1 MNRELPILSSFWARS
16 SAIVVFGLA
25 ACSAGVG
32 KKQTSGD
39 PFARLAGPEPSV
51 RAAAVTEVGKTSD
64 LRAKTAVK
72 RALADPEH
80 DVRLAAAK
88 LLAEMKDPAVLDELI
103 TGLDHDDLH
112 ARKGSVL
119 ALAHHSD
126 ARAFDALMARCEK
139 RNFAFRWQVGDAI
152 ATAANRAFIPLMLD
166 TVQQGADWR
175 VQEVSVVALA
185 LMHDAVGIDPLLQS
199 VRSGDCCVRR
209 IACWQL
215 SLIGDPRAIAPLI
228 SDMLEKYDT
237 CEDRVW
243 GSFSISRIGER
254 LEPPV
259 ALGAGVSELARNPDK
274 IEAFKKMWA
283 GVRGRYLRDESP

>member
-1 MNRELPILSSFWARS
+1 MSSFWARS

-88 LLAEMKDPAVLDELI
+88 VLAEMKDPAVLDDLI
-103 TGLDHDDLH
+103 AGLDHDDLH

-119 ALAHHSD
+119 ALARHSD
-126 ARAFDALMARCEK
+126 ARAFDALMARCKK
-139 RNFAFRWQVGDAI
+139 RNFAFRWEVGEAI
-152 ATAANRAFIPLMLD
+152 ATAANRAYIPMMLD
-166 TVQQGADWR
+166 TVKQGADWR

-199 VRSGDCCVRR
+199 VRSDDRYVRR
-209 IACWQL
+209 IAC
-215 SLIGDPRAIAPLI
+215 
-228 SDMLEKYDT
+228 
-237 CEDRVW
+237 
-243 GSFSISRIGER
+243 
-254 LEPPV
+254 
-259 ALGAGVSELARNPDK
+259 
-274 IEAFKKMWA
+274 
-283 GVRGRYLRDESP
+283 

>member
-1 MNRELPILSSFWARS
+1 MFSSFWARS

-39 PFARLAGPEPSV
+39 PFARLADPEPSV

-64 LRAKTAVK
+64 PRAKTALK

-88 LLAEMKDPAVLDELI
+88 VLAEMKDPVVLDELI
-103 TGLDHDDLH
+103 AGLDHDDLDV
-112 ARKGSVL
+112 RKGSVL
-119 ALAHHSD
+119 ALSRHFD
-126 ARAFDALMARCEK
+126 ARAFDALMARSKK

-152 ATAANRAFIPLMLD
+152 GTAVNRAFIPMMLD
-166 TVQQGADWR
+166 KVKQVADWR

-199 VRSGDCCVRR
+199 VRSDDRYVRR

-215 SLIGDPRAIAPLI
+215 SLIGDPRAIDLLI

-237 CEDRVW
+237 YEDRVW
-243 GSFSISRIGER
+243 GSFAINRIGAR
-254 LEPPV
+254 LDPPV
-259 ALGAGVSELARNPDK
+259 TPSVTGLAHGK
-274 IEAFKKMWA
+274 GGTIEAFKKMWA